1 MYRAP
6 YTDSYRYKCGCY
18 TQSHGEKC
26 AHNTVDGPT
35 ASRFVMSSLR
45 KRLGTPKLREKLQQR
60 LRSLAEQEAAE
71 PLWEQELS
79 AKRTELSQLDAD
91 LEKVA
96 RNLALADDQQQHK
109 AIAKVFGELNASY
122 PKTHPTMK
130 PFDFQACRGD
140 AASNLIR
147 AERRRVGGQNISVA
161 ISSRASLQSAIS
173 ARIFGAP
180 SSSRA
185 TNIAN

>member
-1 MYRAP
+1 MPDPVVVIR
-6 YTDSYRYKCGCY
+6 
-18 TQSHGEKC
+18 E
-26 AHNTVDGPT
+26 DGT
-35 ASRFVMSSLR
+35 I
-45 KRLGTPKLREKLQQR
+45 
-60 LRSLAEQEAAE
+60 
-71 PLWEQELS
+71 
-79 AKRTELSQLDAD
+79 
-91 LEKVA
+91 
-96 RNLALADDQQQHK
+96 ALANRQAATLLGYTPD
-109 AIAKVFGELNASY
+109 ELVASY